1 MTCGADG
8 CRPTSELPKL
18 QYPNATYRGEHA
30 YTLLQIVLTA
40 GIFAITF
47 TPGAPVFPIIIVMLV
62 PVRLRL
68 MSKFWNVDT
77 LKGVD
82 SWACRPGLGNDF
94 RSRNQRQ
101 RDADVAEENAGN
113 SMHVGNEKPGSFVD
127 V

>member
-1 MTCGADG
+1 MVADAR
-8 CRPTSELPKL
+8 RPTSELPKL
-18 QYPNATYRGEHA
+18 QYPNASYRGEHA

-47 TPGAPVFPIIIVMLV
+47 TPGAPVFPVIIALLV

-68 MSKFWNVDT
+68 MSKFWDVDT

-94 RSRNQRQ
+94 RSRSQIR
-101 RDADVAEENAGN
+101 RDADDAEEVADRGT
-113 SMHVGNEKPGSFVD
+113 HNEKGGIEID